1 MEEENI
7 KYDTR
12 DEIMA
17 FLKRQREIHTIEECD
32 NIEQIMFDRVRK
44 VLDFRDLMKETR
56 LNFKR
61 TRKLLNK
68 YAKESKKELDV
79 KKLLKKQEEEI
90 EMIES
95 RYVAS
100 MIDLIIIVTKA
111 LGSELFSN
119 NLTSIESWYEFEAE
133 DLVFVNGFI
142 KALKYWSSFDIDDN
156 MMIRALDV
164 AIDEYVK
171 CIEEDKNYRDLF
183 DKSFM
188 FVSLPKIEEQEGKDE

>member
-61 TRKLLNK
+61 TRRLLNK

-79 KKLLKKQEEEI
+79 KI
-90 EMIES
+90 
-95 RYVAS
+95 
-100 MIDLIIIVTKA
+100 
-111 LGSELFSN
+111 
-119 NLTSIESWYEFEAE
+119 
-133 DLVFVNGFI
+133 
-142 KALKYWSSFDIDDN
+142 
-156 MMIRALDV
+156 
-164 AIDEYVK
+164 
-171 CIEEDKNYRDLF
+171 
-183 DKSFM
+183 
-188 FVSLPKIEEQEGKDE
+188 

>member
-1 MEEENI
+1 MEEEVIN
-7 KYDTR
+7 YDTR

-17 FLKRQREIHTIEECD
+17 FLKREREIHTIEECD
-32 NIEQIMFDRVRK
+32 NIGLTMFDRVRK
-44 VLDFRDLMKETR
+44 VLDLRDLMKETR

-61 TRKLLNK
+61 VRKILNK
-68 YAKESKKELDV
+68 YAKESKKEHDV

-90 EMIES
+90 TMIES

-100 MIDLIIIVTKA
+100 MLDLIMIVIRA

-119 NLTSIESWYEFEAE
+119 NLTSIQSWYEFEVE
-133 DLVFVNGFI
+133 DLVFVNGLI
-142 KALKYWSSFDIDDN
+142 KALKYWNSFNIDED
-156 MMIRALDV
+156 MMIRALDL

-183 DKSFM
+183 DNNFM
-188 FVSLPKIEEQEGKDE
+188 FVSLPESEEQEEKDE